1 MSEFIEIRPHN
12 INSKTIREIVQ
23 VLRKGGLA
31 IIPTDSIYAIVG
43 DLHHR
48 GVMEK
53 ICKLLD
59 KKPNKANLSILC
71 KDLSNL
77 SEYTSPIS
85 NPTYKVMNRVLPGP
99 FTFILKANNNV
110 PKIFRQNKKTIGIRV
125 PDNAICQALIV
136 ELGNPLV
143 CSSIHSEDEIQEY
156 LTEPEEIFEVWQNKV
171 EYIIDGEAGQN
182 VGTTVLDA
190 SEDKIELVREGL
202 GIDQLYR

>member
-12 INSKTIREIVQ
+12 INSKTIGEIVQ

-59 KKPNKANLSILC
+59 KKPNNANLSILC

-125 PDNAICQALIV
+125 PDNAICQALIA

-171 EYIIDGEAGQN
+171 DYIIDGEAGQN
-182 VGTTVLDA
+182 VGTTVIDA
-190 SEDKIELVREGL
+190 SDDELILVREGL
-202 GIDQLYR
+202 EIDQL

>member
-1 MSEFIEIRPHN
+1 
-12 INSKTIREIVQ
+12 VQ

-125 PDNAICQALIV
+125 PDNAICQALIA

-171 EYIIDGEAGQN
+171 EYIIDGEAGSN
-182 VGTTVLDA
+182 IGTTVIDA
-190 SEDKIELVREGL
+190 SDDELILVREGL
-202 GIDQLYR
+202 GIDQL

>member
-71 KDLSNL
+71 TDLSNL

-125 PDNAICQALIV
+125 PDNAICQALIA

-202 GIDQLYR
+202 GIDQL

>member
-190 SEDKIELVREGL
+190 SEDEVELVREGL
-202 GIDQLYR
+202 GIDQL

>member
-1 MSEFIEIRPHN
+1 MSAFIEIRPHN

-99 FTFILKANNNV
+99 FTFILRANNNV

-190 SEDKIELVREGL
+190 SEDEIELVREGL
-202 GIDQLYR
+202 GIDQL

>member
-12 INSKTIREIVQ
+12 INSKIIGEIVQ

-59 KKPNKANLSILC
+59 KKPNNANLSILC

-125 PDNAICQALIV
+125 PDNAICQALIA

-190 SEDKIELVREGL
+190 SEDEIELVREGL
-202 GIDQLYR
+202 GIDQL

>member
-12 INSKTIREIVQ
+12 INSKIIGEIVQ

-125 PDNAICQALIV
+125 PDNAICQALIA

-190 SEDKIELVREGL
+190 SEDEIELVREGL
-202 GIDQLYR
+202 GIDQL

>member
-110 PKIFRQNKKTIGIRV
+110 PKIFRQNKKSIGIRV
-125 PDNAICQALIV
+125 PDNAICQALIA

-190 SEDKIELVREGL
+190 SEDEIELVREGL
-202 GIDQLYR
+202 GIDQL